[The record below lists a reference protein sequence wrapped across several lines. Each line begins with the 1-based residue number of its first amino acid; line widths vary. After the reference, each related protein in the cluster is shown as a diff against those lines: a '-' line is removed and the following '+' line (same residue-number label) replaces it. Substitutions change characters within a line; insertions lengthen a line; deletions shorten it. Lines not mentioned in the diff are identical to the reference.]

1 MASVIDANFAI
12 VISRRATLVKLDPS
26 QVSCTREI
34 DAQILMFL
42 IKSVSRRVSK
52 DFTRLDS
59 SANLEHRSTIQHS
72 KGKFLIKSLHLDKF
86 IYVYT
91 LLYMYTHARNR
102 YHSFICLARIE
113 IPSSSTPPAARFLV
127 NSRRFSRSIIESSF
141 ANDNRPVRPCLR
153 RTSNSMD
160 NTDR

>member
-59 SANLEHRSTIQHS
+59 SANLEHRSTIQLE
-72 KGKFLIKSLHLDKF
+72 GKIFD
-86 IYVYT
+86 
-91 LLYMYTHARNR
+91 
-102 YHSFICLARIE
+102 
-113 IPSSSTPPAARFLV
+113 
-127 NSRRFSRSIIESSF
+127 
-141 ANDNRPVRPCLR
+141 
-153 RTSNSMD
+153 
-160 NTDR
+160 